1 MTEHTYGNTPVTAP
15 EPVREPDPPSAR
27 EPAPGQEP
35 GTDRPA
41 PGAAGSAPRVGG
53 SAPGTDRPASGAA
66 GSAPGTDRPASGA
79 ARSAPG
85 TDRPASGAARS
96 APGTGRPARGPLAR
110 AAAAFARRWPTWLA
124 IAVAAVLVS
133 DLGDGSE
140 FSVILPLLAA
150 GYLTV
155 TVIGRP
161 GLTWSVIIAFTA
173 VVVLTRMIGV
183 DPRPVLIAAAFL
195 AAAAGLA
202 NGRLRGTGLRAA
214 QLPVALGCVAVALGA
229 AYLSPDL
236 GLFLMAAGLLGHG
249 VGDAFLWRDGRVV
262 ARSLAEWCV
271 VFDVIVG
278 TAGLWAAL
286 R

>member
-41 PGAAGSAPRVGG
+41 PGAGRPAPGAGG
-53 SAPGTDRPASGAA
+53 SASRIDG
-66 GSAPGTDRPASGA
+66 
-79 ARSAPG
+79 
-85 TDRPASGAARS
+85 
-96 APGTGRPARGPLAR
+96 PARGPLAR
-110 AAAAFARRWPTWLA
+110 TAVAFARRWPTWLA
-124 IAVAAVLVS
+124 IAVAAVSVS
-133 DLGDGSE
+133 DMGDGGE
-140 FSVILPLLAA
+140 FSVVLPLLAA

-155 TVIGRP
+155 AVIGRP
-161 GLTWSVIIAFTA
+161 GLTWGVVIAFTA
-173 VVVLTRMIGV
+173 VVVLLGVIGV

-195 AAAAGLA
+195 AAVAGLV

-214 QLPVALGCVAVALGA
+214 QLPVALGCVAIALGA

-236 GLFLMAAGLLGHG
+236 GLFLMAAGLIGHA

-278 TAGLWAAL
+278 VAGLWAAL